1 MRVQIKFWS
10 VLDAILQMILYRF
23 VGPALGLIFQQ
34 LFPYIPLC
42 VPSQTLIVAQTAPN
56 SKSFQRCSRSN
67 INCIHSFQKVKFIA
81 GCSYILYN
89 VHSYVL
95 VLDSV
100 GQYIEV
106 IFIFHNITWFWLV
119 EIFCTQVTRFNVAMR
134 LKCEG
139 VFCNRTLT
147 EGDVG

>member
-1 MRVQIKFWS
+1 MR
-10 VLDAILQMILYRF
+10 LQCCLGF

-34 LFPYIPLC
+34 LFPCIPLC
-42 VPSQTLIVAQTAPN
+42 VPSQSLIVAQTVPN
-56 SKSFQRCSRSN
+56 SKTFQRCSRSN

-100 GQYIEV
+100 GQYISN
-106 IFIFHNITWFWLV
+106 FHIPQYHLILV

-147 EGDVG
+147 EADVG